1 VGCAP
6 PFSRRP
12 RDERGAD
19 DHDEWAVNGVYD
31 FIAHEFGWGRD
42 YVDDVLSDEQ
52 LVAYLDAAQ
61 ERLEAQQ
68 RAEFDGWVEAVRA
81 GTIFAHDD
89 KQYGRWRT
97 RPRKSARQQRGL
109 TGAALEQAVM
119 RIASIFPGQVEI
131 GGTA

>member
-6 PFSRRP
+6 PFSRRA
-12 RDERGAD
+12 RDERAGEP
-19 DHDEWAVNGVYD
+19 DEWAVSGVYD
-31 FIAHEFGWGRD
+31 FIAREFGWGRD

-61 ERLEAQQ
+61 ERLEAEQ
-68 RAEFDGWVEAVRA
+68 RTQFDSWVEAIRA

-97 RPRKSARQQRGL
+97 RPRKNARQQRGL

-119 RIASIFPGQVEI
+119 RIASIFPEQVI
-131 GGTA
+131 GGSQP

>member
-6 PFSRRP
+6 PFSRRS
-12 RDERGAD
+12 RDERD
-19 DHDEWAVNGVYD
+19 DDPDEWAVSGVYD
-31 FIAHEFGWGRD
+31 FIAREFGWGRD

-68 RAEFDGWVEAVRA
+68 RAEFDGWVEAIRA

-89 KQYGRWRT
+89 KQYSKWRT
-97 RPRKSARQQRGL
+97 RPRKGARQQRGL